1 MQRVASRGLEKGRVA
16 LEGGVEGGGGGGLL
30 QVKGGG
36 LQEGRVARNN
46 TGK

>member
-16 LEGGVEGGGGGGLL
+16 LEGGVEGGGGGLL
-30 QVKGGG
+30 QVEGGG

>member
-16 LEGGVEGGGGGGLL
+16 LEGGVEGGGGLL